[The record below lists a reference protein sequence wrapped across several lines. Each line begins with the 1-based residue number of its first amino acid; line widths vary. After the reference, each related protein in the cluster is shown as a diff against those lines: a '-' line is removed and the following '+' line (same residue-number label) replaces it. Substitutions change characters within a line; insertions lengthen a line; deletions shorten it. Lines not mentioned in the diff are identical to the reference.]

1 MGGGGIIRLIW
12 HRSVLLMSVN
22 RTDEILKIIFE
33 NIRKNFDDN
42 GVTELTISFETL
54 LAEDYTYIE
63 KMLRKM
69 RLFELLNIDY
79 SKNRILYD
87 GDAIFFS
94 LEGNRDCKRGDVLIS
109 FWTPFSRYIDC
120 IPKGGR
126 RNGAYCKTYF
136 TISRIIEEK
145 HNRET
150 FKAECHEFEYLA
162 KSYWSRGN
170 LLYLPD
176 RVRDGKYNMN
186 SDRFF
191 STGIQI
197 EDKVDQTLYH
207 CFENGVLADYFRDNE
222 ELIKWIYSEHLECM
236 FIDGF
241 FNYSLNDIAKG
252 EIIYPTNIKIRQ
264 ANIQNMITDKKC
276 DSYMFSNC
284 KKQEIEEYIR
294 NANKIIAYRN
304 TAFGNI

>member
-1 MGGGGIIRLIW
+1 
-12 HRSVLLMSVN
+12 MSVN

-33 NIRKNFDDN
+33 NIRENFDDN
-42 GVTELTISFETL
+42 GVTELKISFETL

-94 LEGNRDCKRGDVLIS
+94 LEGNRDIDCKRGDVLIS
-109 FWTPFSRYIDC
+109 FWTPFSRYIDG
-120 IPKGGR
+120 ISKGGR

-136 TISRIIEEK
+136 TISRIIEEI
-145 HNRET
+145 HSRET
-150 FKAECHEFEYLA
+150 FMEECPEFEYLA
-162 KSYWSRGN
+162 KYYWSRGN

-176 RVRDGKYNMN
+176 SVSCGKHNMN

-191 STGIQI
+191 SAGIQI

-207 CFENGVLADYFRDNE
+207 CFENGALADYFSDKDV
-222 ELIKWIYSEHLECM
+222 LVDWIYSEHLECM
-236 FIDGF
+236 FMDGF
-241 FNYSLNDIAKG
+241 FEWSIEEIQEREVQLPCKNDILQK
-252 EIIYPTNIKIRQ
+252 
-264 ANIQNMITDKKC
+264 NIQQMIKDKEC
-276 DSYMFSNC
+276 SSYAFSEC
-284 KKQEIEEYIR
+284 GRDEIREYIV

-304 TAFGNI
+304 KCFVKE